1 MPKISTHTD
10 PVLERVRALVAPLCV
25 GHRVDLVDVA
35 WFGRTLRVTIERK
48 STTGKEDPNGTS
60 GWGVSLDDCADVSRD
75 ISQALDDNDVVPG
88 SFSLEVSSPGLER
101 ELYDDA
107 DFRRFV
113 GFLAKVKLS
122 RPAQD
127 GQKLLRGTI
136 EAVSGEGP
144 ASSAEGIEL
153 TMRVDNK
160 TIVVPFETVTA
171 AHLVYELPAAAKSQ
185 GSGAGTA
192 KSKKDKRRVSQKG
205 V

>member
-25 GHRVDLVDVA
+25 AHGVDLVDIA
-35 WFGRTLRVTIERK
+35 WFGRTMRVTIERK

-75 ISQALDDNDVVPG
+75 ISRALDENEDVVPG

-122 RPAQD
+122 RPAPD
-127 GQKLLRGTI
+127 GQKLLRGRI
-136 EAVSGEGP
+136 EAVSGEG
-144 ASSAEGIEL
+144 AALEL

-160 TIVVPFETVTA
+160 TIVVPFQTVTA
-171 AHLVYELPAAAKSQ
+171 AHLVYELPTAAKSQ
-185 GSGAGTA
+185 GSGAGAA

>member
-25 GHRVDLVDVA
+25 AHRVDLVQVA
-35 WFGRTLRVTIERK
+35 WFGRTLRVTIERR
-48 STTGKEDPNGTS
+48 SPSGKEDPAGTS
-60 GWGVSLDDCADVSRD
+60 GWGVSLDDCADLSRD
-75 ISQALDDNDVVPG
+75 LSQALDEGDVVPG
-88 SFSLEVSSPGLER
+88 SYSLEVSSPGLER

-122 RPAQD
+122 RPAPD

-136 EAVSGEGP
+136 EAVTGEG
-144 ASSAEGIEL
+144 SATEL
-153 TMRVDNK
+153 TMRVDK
-160 TIVVPFETVTA
+160 RTIVVPFETVTA
-171 AHLVYELPAAAKSQ
+171 AHLVYELPTASARS
-185 GSGAGTA
+185 GSGAGAA

>member
-25 GHRVDLVDVA
+25 AHRVDLVDVA
-35 WFGRTLRVTIERK
+35 WFARTLRVTIERK
-48 STTGKEDPNGTS
+48 STTGKEDPAGTS
-60 GWGVSLDDCADVSRD
+60 GWGVSLDDCAELSRD
-75 ISQALDDNDVVPG
+75 ISRALDENDTVPG
-88 SFSLEVSSPGLER
+88 AYSLEVSSPGLER
-101 ELYDDA
+101 VLYDDA

-122 RPAQD
+122 RPAAD

-136 EAVSGEGP
+136 EAVSEPGG
-144 ASSAEGIEL
+144 ADL
-153 TMRVDNK
+153 QLKMRVDNK
-160 TIVVPFETVTA
+160 IIVVPFETVTA
-171 AHLVYELPAAAKSQ
+171 AHLVYELPTA
-185 GSGAGTA
+185 GASRAGGGAA